1 MDDYSIFNVLAKN
14 MTMTRNTAAGPVT
27 VAGPILT
34 TRAGP
39 VDARH
44 RCVIVTDRSCA
55 HGTVDYDSL
64 NPDIKNK
71 TKINFSICGATGL
84 VPLCYARRLR
94 SGAPR
99 YVADEVQTPVR
110 RPYEEVGWRP
120 SAIVSEVVVG

>member
-1 MDDYSIFNVLAKN
+1 

-64 NPDIKNK
+64 NPDIKIRL
-71 TKINFSICGATGL
+71 KIKY
-84 VPLCYARRLR
+84 VPVGGI
-94 SGAPR
+94 STS
-99 YVADEVQTPVR
+99 ADLENV
-110 RPYEEVGWRP
+110 
-120 SAIVSEVVVG
+120 VS